1 MQPDQQQRI
10 MGYFIEEAKE
20 HLNTIEQGLL
30 SLQNTIEDPEMVNEM
45 FRAAHSVKGGA
56 AMLGLGSIQRVS
68 HRLEDFFKLLK
79 ENPIRVDQKL
89 ETLFLKAFDSLQE
102 LLGQLQGSF
111 GLTEESANTIL
122 AEVEP
127 TFEELEQHLAQLTS
141 ESGGIS
147 LPTTTGSGLDTAFT
161 LPVGTQV
168 DESLVNL
175 FRTDVTLKLRD
186 MLRLFR
192 LSDTDPATRQ
202 QLQESCDSLND
213 LGARHGLSHWC
224 RLLETA
230 RQAIAHPNNSYRILA
245 PVVIKDIKQAQE
257 LVLAGR
263 ESEITPSSQLQ
274 ELLPADVPVNT
285 VIQDDLADLL
295 ADLQPIGSAF
305 ELSDQ
310 SLDLTELDF
319 AQSAAASD
327 HSLDSL
333 EVPSTTHDDLELID
347 SFANDP
353 FDASKLD
360 TQHGPEVG
368 MAELNTLADLFEG
381 EVPDLGLTWQ
391 QEEVI
396 EDGNDLFVP
405 DAPTVHNSDFNND
418 FSDLLFEE
426 VRTEPSGADPNS
438 AVDDLDDLFGDA
450 ELLTAGETRNPFDSS
465 QSGTSANISD
475 LDEIDDL
482 LQVAESTTPSSA
494 DRELLDPFADL
505 DQAFSESDLA
515 DNLAEL
521 EGQSEPLVEENQTD
535 DSALNNLSD
544 LFDGLDDGDLAA
556 EEQPQAAHSPE
567 LDIPDPWDTISDAEQ
582 VTGDGPELG
591 SLSLED
597 LDLDDLEGMEE
608 LSGHEPALDSL
619 VAVPS
624 PNNQDIGLPAITE
637 PFASQD
643 TIADPWEE
651 PQTEMSDSRPL
662 SDLSLD
668 ELEAPRDD
676 FREPSPTAEESALE
690 FGDFPSNGQ
699 PDETLSD
706 QPTSTEELFSELD
719 QSTQATADLFGEELV
734 NEDLLGEDLFG
745 QASESVSPAS
755 MDDLLKDA
763 ADPIAS
769 SVDDLLGASTAQ
781 SALTGNLFGETNESL
796 ATAELDDLLGEPMP
810 QADPAAEDLFS
821 EATEPPLTAAESPL
835 ASDIDDLLGT
845 SADQVVPVNDLFDEI
860 NEPSLAAD
868 ADSLFYESA
877 DQSELAVENLFGEI
891 EPSFATD
898 GDNLFSESVDQP
910 ALADDF
916 LGNTA
921 SENDLFGESANS
933 LASVNGLLGE
943 PADVTSGVD
952 DLFGDLISEGASELL
967 QDDLAPT
974 EEDST
979 FTLEVS
985 NEITNI
991 LGEEDSPDFP
1001 TITEDESSQLS
1012 DQELDDLLGGAS
1024 DQELD
1029 DLLGNSF
1036 NPDSELM
1043 DGLDLDINPDLEAEQ
1058 LAATAEFE
1066 LDFEQPSSESELSAT
1081 EFGELDSLLDEPSA
1095 ADDDVFGDL
1104 ERLLDD
1110 NQISEP
1116 ELPIDIAP
1124 STEALEEDLG
1134 HEEESADDFSELEM
1148 LVEGGALGLADSM
1161 DSTPSVS
1168 GSEFD
1173 DLDDLLKDAE
1183 EKMGGSPSVSIGR
1196 GAMPQARRVMRP
1208 GRVFSEQTMR
1218 VPVKHLDNLSN
1229 LVGELVVNRN
1239 SLEQDQERL
1248 RQSLDNLLYQV
1259 QQLSDVGQRMQDL
1272 YERSLLE
1279 SSLLASRQSHH
1290 RLSALSSTGRG
1301 GSITEI
1307 QEPSDMEYDPLEM
1320 DRFTGF
1326 HSLSQEMIELI
1337 VRVRESSSDIEFI
1350 VDETEQVTRMFR
1362 QVTTQLQEGLTRS
1375 RMVPFAQTADRLPRA
1390 VRDISMRVG
1399 KQAELIIEGRETLI
1413 DKMILEQ
1420 LYDPMTHL
1428 VNNAL
1433 THGIEAPE
1441 VRRSQ
1446 GKPAA
1451 GRIVIRAFHQGNQTI
1466 ISVSDDGSGINV
1478 ERVKAKAI
1486 EKGLITAAEAQNLSR
1501 LDIYDILFHPGF
1513 STKDQADDFSG
1524 RGVGM
1529 DVVRTSLSEI
1539 RGVINI
1545 DSTPGKGTTFTIR
1558 LPLTLSISKALCCIS
1573 DRARIAFPM
1582 DGVEDMLDLPK
1593 ERLQMNAEGQPCIA
1607 WRDTMLPVRP
1617 LSDLLT
1623 YNRHL
1628 SRGNVYGGNQED
1640 DIISIVVLR
1649 SAGNFLALQVDQVLG
1664 EQEIVIKQLEGPVP
1678 KPVGVAGATVLG
1690 DGRIM
1695 PIADV
1700 LELIDLSMGRLR
1712 RDAGGA
1718 LWDQS
1723 GGQEGQE
1730 APTVKTEPMVLIVDD
1745 SITVRELLSMTFNK
1759 VGYRVEQ
1766 ARDGQEAWEKL
1777 RSGLPCDIVFC
1788 DIEMP
1793 RMDGL
1798 ELLSRI
1804 QKDPNLKQLPIAML
1818 TSRGADRHRQM
1829 AASLGASGYFTKPY
1843 LEEALLDAAQRMLK
1857 GERLL
1862 SREG

>member
-10 MGYFIEEAKE
+10 MGYFIEEAKD

-30 SLQNTIEDPEMVNEM
+30 NLQNTIEDPEMVSEV

-56 AMLGLGSIQRVS
+56 AMLGLSSIHRVS

-102 LLGQLQGSF
+102 LLGQLQGPF

-122 AEVEP
+122 SEVEP
-127 TFEELEQHLAQLTS
+127 TFEKLEQHLAQLTS

-147 LPTTTGSGLDTAFT
+147 LPTTASFGLDTAFT

-175 FRTDVTLKLRD
+175 FRTDVTLQLRS

-192 LSDTDPATRQ
+192 LSDADPVTRQ
-202 QLQESCDSLND
+202 HLQEHCDSLND
-213 LGARHGLSHWC
+213 LGERHGLSHWC
-224 RLLETA
+224 RLLQTA

-263 ESEITPSSQLQ
+263 ESEIAPSSQLQ
-274 ELLPADVPVNT
+274 GLLPADVSAET

-295 ADLQPIGSAF
+295 TDLQPIESES
-305 ELSDQ
+305 ELSNQ
-310 SLDLTELDF
+310 SLDLTEFNF

-327 HSLDSL
+327 HVLDSL
-333 EVPSTTHDDLELID
+333 EVASTTHDLELID
-347 SFANDP
+347 SLASDP
-353 FDASKLD
+353 FDASELD

-396 EDGNDLFVP
+396 EDSDDLLIL
-405 DAPTVHNSDFNND
+405 DTSTVHTSDFNND

-426 VRTEPSGADPNS
+426 VRTEPSTANPNW

-450 ELLTAGETRNPFDSS
+450 DLLTAEEARNPFDSS
-465 QSGTSANISD
+465 ESDASADISD
-475 LDEIDDL
+475 LD
-482 LQVAESTTPSSA
+482 
-494 DRELLDPFADL
+494 
-505 DQAFSESDLA
+505 
-515 DNLAEL
+515 N
-521 EGQSEPLVEENQTD
+521 
-535 DSALNNLSD
+535 
-544 LFDGLDDGDLAA
+544 LFDGLDDADLTR
-556 EEQPQAAHSPE
+556 EEHPDAAHSLE

-582 VTGDGPELG
+582 VAGEGPELG

-597 LDLDDLEGMEE
+597 LELDNLEGIEE
-608 LSGHEPALDSL
+608 LSEHEPTLDSL
-619 VAVPS
+619 VEVS
-624 PNNQDIGLPAITE
+624 SQNNQDTGLSAITE
-637 PFASQD
+637 PFVSQGM
-643 TIADPWEE
+643 IADPWGELE
-651 PQTEMSDSRPL
+651 TEMSDSRLL

-668 ELEAPRDD
+668 ELEAAGD
-676 FREPSPTAEESALE
+676 FSLESSPLDEELALE
-690 FGDFPSNGQ
+690 FGDVTSDEK
-699 PDETLSD
+699 PDETRSD
-706 QPTSTEELFSELD
+706 QLTSTDELFGASD
-719 QSTQATADLFGEELV
+719 HSTQAITDLFGEELVEELV

-755 MDDLLKDA
+755 MNDLFNEAVDLST
-763 ADPIAS
+763 S
-769 SVDDLLGASTAQ
+769 SVDDSLGEPTVQ
-781 SALTGNLFGETNESL
+781 PALMDNLFGETDESL
-796 ATAELDDLLGEPMP
+796 LTAELDDLPGEPRS
-810 QADPAAEDLFS
+810 QLDLVAEDLFS
-821 EATEPPLTAAESPL
+821 EATEPSLTAEVDNVFDEPVTQTDLTTDDLFGEPADRTASMDSLIGEISESPL
-835 ASDIDDLLGT
+835 ASDIDDLFG
-845 SADQVVPVNDLFDEI
+845 
-860 NEPSLAAD
+860 
-868 ADSLFYESA
+868 ESA
-877 DQSELAVENLFGEI
+877 DQAIVGNGLFNETNEPVIAVDTDSLFHESSDQSDLAVEDLFGETEPSFITDGGNLFGE
-891 EPSFATD
+891 
-898 GDNLFSESVDQP
+898 SVEQP
-910 ALADDF
+910 TLANDLLDDA
-916 LGNTA
+916 A
-921 SENDLFGESANS
+921 SKNDLFGESTND
-933 LASVNGLLGE
+933 LTSVNELLGE
-943 PADVTSGVD
+943 SADVTSDMD
-952 DLFGDLISEGASELL
+952 DLFGDLISEGASEQF
-967 QDDLAPT
+967 QDDLALT
-974 EEDST
+974 EEDSI
-979 FTLEVS
+979 FTQEAS
-985 NEITNI
+985 NEVTNI
-991 LGEEDSPDFP
+991 LGEEDALDLP
-1001 TITEDESSQLS
+1001 TVTEDESAQLS
-1012 DQELDDLLGGAS
+1012 DQELDDLLGGVS

-1029 DLLGNSF
+1029 DLLGDSF
-1036 NPDSELM
+1036 NLDSELM
-1043 DGLDLDINPDLEAEQ
+1043 NGLDLDAHPDLEAEG

-1066 LDFEQPSSESELSAT
+1066 IDFEQPSIEPKLSAT
-1081 EFGELDSLLDEPSA
+1081 EFEELDSLLDEPSA
-1095 ADDDVFGDL
+1095 ADDVFGDL
-1104 ERLLDD
+1104 EELLDD

-1116 ELPIDIAP
+1116 GAPLDIAP
-1124 STEALEEDLG
+1124 STEELEKDLAP
-1134 HEEESADDFSELEM
+1134 EQEPADDFSELET
-1148 LVEGGALGLADSM
+1148 LVEGGTLGLADSM
-1161 DSTPSVS
+1161 DSTSSVS

-1196 GAMPQARRVMRP
+1196 GAMPQARRAMRP

-1290 RLSALSSTGRG
+1290 RLSTLSSTGRG
-1301 GSITEI
+1301 TATEI
-1307 QEPSDMEYDPLEM
+1307 QEPSGNVEYDPLEM

-1390 VRDISMRVG
+1390 VRDISMKVG

-1446 GKPAA
+1446 GKPPA

-1466 ISVSDDGSGINV
+1466 ISVSDDGTGINV

-1486 EKGLITAAEAQNLSR
+1486 EKGLITVAEAQNLSR

-1539 RGVINI
+1539 RGVVNI

-1617 LSDLLT
+1617 LADLLT

-1678 KPVGVAGATVLG
+1678 KPVGVAGVTILG

-1723 GGQEGQE
+1723 GDQEGQE
-1730 APTVKTEPMVLIVDD
+1730 APAVKTEPMVLIVDD

-1862 SREG
+1862 KREG